1 MVTAD
6 TRINNPILPTTAAAA
21 AAVDGAD
28 LRDQLLV
35 LGDDIKELA
44 RLTKTALGQKV
55 EAGKSA
61 AYEAVGR
68 GRDQAAEY
76 RDRVSDAT
84 REQPI
89 KSILIATGVG
99 AVLGLILGRR

>member
-6 TRINNPILPTTAAAA
+6 TRINNPILPSTTDAT
-21 AAVDGAD
+21 AAVDGSD
-28 LRDQLLV
+28 LRDQLRV

-61 AYEAVGR
+61 AHEVVDR
-68 GRDQAAEY
+68 GRDKAAEY
-76 RDRVSDAT
+76 RDRVSDLT
-84 REQPI
+84 REQPL